1 MSPWRI
7 LRFGGVVATRNL
19 IVVLYFVGYSPDSA
33 KLIWVIATPNTH
45 VQKFPQET
53 NRIMYKLK

>member
-19 IVVLYFVGYSPDSA
+19 IVEVYFVGYSPDSA
-33 KLIWVIATPNTH
+33 NLNWVIATPNTP

-53 NRIMYKLK
+53 NSIIYKLK